1 MNRKLFISYV
11 NYYNQYK
18 PIYDNVINN
27 INLLVCKR
35 LLNSDNLSISVD
47 SFTLSILTEREEQ
60 LLELNKDKIYVG
72 VFFNPSYFMPPTE
85 ENREFSLLGIISPNN
100 LKLDSLLIYLSKF
113 SIFVETE
120 QYINLFKFFKDYWND
135 YIQLLLSNEL
145 ETELDLLPCPIEDK
159 IFAKEIDFKYSVV
172 DQNNTLRFIYSTR
185 YKGVSEDNKIGLK
198 FYNPDEIFKSIKETC
213 LKTDKSLY

>member
-18 PIYDNVINN
+18 PIYDNVIDD
-27 INLLVCKR
+27 ISLLIYKK

-72 VFFNPSYFMPPTE
+72 IFFNPNYIISTK
-85 ENREFSLLGIISPNN
+85 NRESSLLGIISPDN
-100 LKLDSLLIYLSKF
+100 LKLDSLLIYLSRF

-135 YIQLLLSNEL
+135 YIQLLLDNKL
-145 ETELDLLPCPIEDK
+145 ETELDLLPCPIGDESYS
-159 IFAKEIDFKYSVV
+159 KEIDSKYIIV
-172 DQNNTLRFIYSTR
+172 DGNNTLRFYYTTR
-185 YKGVSEDNKIGLK
+185 YKGVREDNKIGLK
-198 FYNPDEIFKSIKETC
+198 FYNPDEIFKSIKEAC
-213 LKTDKSLY
+213 LKTAKSLY

>member
-18 PIYDNVINN
+18 PIYDNVIDD
-27 INLLVCKR
+27 ISLLIYKR

-72 VFFNPSYFMPPTE
+72 IFFSPNYIISTK
-85 ENREFSLLGIISPNN
+85 NRESSLLGIISPDN

-135 YIQLLLSNEL
+135 YIQLLLDNKL
-145 ETELDLLPCPIEDK
+145 ETELDLLPCPIGDESYS
-159 IFAKEIDFKYSVV
+159 KEIDSKYIIV
-172 DQNNTLRFIYSTR
+172 DGNNTLRFYYTTR
-185 YKGVSEDNKIGLK
+185 YKGVREDNKIGLK
-198 FYNPDEIFKSIKETC
+198 FYNPDEIFKSIKEAC
-213 LKTDKSLY
+213 LKTAKSLY

>member
-18 PIYDNVINN
+18 PIYDNVIDD
-27 INLLVCKR
+27 ISLLIYKR

-72 VFFNPSYFMPPTE
+72 VFFNPNYIISTK
-85 ENREFSLLGIISPNN
+85 NRESSLLGIISTDY
-100 LKLDSLLIYLSKF
+100 LKLDSLLIYLSRF

-135 YIQLLLSNEL
+135 YIQLLLDNEL
-145 ETELDLLPCPIEDK
+145 ETELDLLPCPIIGDESY
-159 IFAKEIDFKYSVV
+159 FKEIDSKYTIV
-172 DQNNTLRFIYSTR
+172 DGNNTLRFYYTTR
-185 YKGVSEDNKIGLK
+185 YKGVREDNKIGLK
-198 FYNPDEIFKSIKETC
+198 FYNPDEIFKSIKEAC
-213 LKTDKSLY
+213 LKTAKSLY